1 MSRLDLVGVSI
12 DVGARRLIDR
22 IDLNVDDGRFIG
34 LVGPNGSGKTTL
46 LKAIHRITTPVD
58 GSILVD
64 GQDLASMRAR
74 EVARQIAVVA
84 QETPLDI
91 DLTVAEVVMLGRLP
105 HQGPF
110 ARTSEGDRA
119 VVLDALERADI
130 THLAERSWRTLS
142 GGEKQR
148 VLLARALTQQGR
160 ILVLDEA
167 TNHLDVRHQL
177 ELLALVR
184 SLGTTTIAAL
194 HDLNLAAE
202 FCDEIVVISD
212 GRLVACGPPSE
223 VLVREVIT
231 PVFGVDV
238 EPVRHTRTGAVRL
251 LFSVT
256 APSCVEAPPAVGPS
270 RMPAT
275 RSRRPRTPQE
285 SPVKRPRYRRL
296 FAAIGISLLLLTA
309 ACGDSDPADT
319 ADAAEATA
327 TGDEAA
333 AIAEDT
339 HAEDTASAASGSDL
353 PPVTADFSWPDADPP
368 AGHYPV
374 TVESC
379 GEPVTF
385 DQAPTRAVVND
396 DNMVE
401 LMFALGLTDHMAAYA
416 AAGPR
421 LRLAAFADD
430 YAAVDYLGD
439 DYFSLEPVLGA
450 DPDFVFSGWNYGF
463 DADGVNPDGLADLGI
478 ASYVLAESCRRVD
491 DSLAPASIDEWY
503 GDVRAIGDIFGV
515 PDRAEALIAHWEQ
528 RLAVVESRIPD
539 DAAPIPVFS
548 YGWGQDAPGGGL
560 GLTIVP
566 ELYRRAGAVNV
577 FEDLLEM
584 WGTVSWEDFVQSAP
598 EMIVVTDYGTAGD
611 GQTGEQKIA
620 FLSTVDGVD
629 TVPAVAEGRYLVLP
643 QEAVNPGI
651 RIVDGIEA
659 LAAELYPDEFADLVG
674 TDGFGLAPT
683 SG

>member
-22 IDLNVDDGRFIG
+22 IDLGVDDGRFIG

-64 GQDLASMRAR
+64 GRDVASMRAR
-74 EVARQIAVVA
+74 ELARQIAVVA

-110 ARTSEGDRA
+110 ARTSEDDRA
-119 VVLDALERADI
+119 VVIDALERADI
-130 THLAERSWRTLS
+130 THLAERPWRTLS

-160 ILVLDEA
+160 LLVLDEA

-177 ELLALVR
+177 DLLALVR

-212 GRLVACGPPSE
+212 GRLVACGPPAE

-270 RMPAT
+270 RLPAA
-275 RSRRPRTPQE
+275 RSRRARTPQE
-285 SPVKRPRYRRL
+285 HPVKQPRYRRL
-296 FAAIGISLLLLTA
+296 FAAIGLSLVLLTA
-309 ACGDSDPADT
+309 ACGDDEPADT

-327 TGDEAA
+327 TGDETA
-333 AIAEDT
+333 AI
-339 HAEDTASAASGSDL
+339 GSDL
-353 PPVTADFSWPDADPP
+353 PPVTADFSWPDTDPP

-401 LMFALGLTDHMAAYA
+401 LMFALGLTNHMAAYA

-463 DADGVNPDGLADLGI
+463 DADGVNPEGLADLGI

-491 DSLAPASIDEWY
+491 DSLAPATIDEWY

-539 DAAPIPVFS
+539 DAVPVPVFS

-659 LAAELYPDEFADLVG
+659 LAAELYPEEFADLVG

-683 SG
+683 SD